1 LERRQDIILKPK
13 VRVVIYKKNREVIQR
28 YVSPDSDSFSINKKS
43 YIIDKENYYI
53 FKSKAT
59 YTYLEDIPTPL
70 TIKNIEVVKGKESVP
85 YEDVLMTADELETF
99 KRSKTAKEILE
110 TMNGGLPD
118 NILGL
123 VSIGITAIG
132 LVVIYYLLDQQIQLI
147 LQQITELRRLFGV
160 Q

>member
-1 LERRQDIILKPK
+1 
-13 VRVVIYKKNREVIQR
+13 
-28 YVSPDSDSFSINKKS
+28 
-43 YIIDKENYYI
+43 
-53 FKSKAT
+53 
-59 YTYLEDIPTPL
+59 
-70 TIKNIEVVKGKESVP
+70 
-85 YEDVLMTADELETF
+85 MTADELETF

-147 LQQITELRRLFGV
+147 LQQITELSRLFGV

>member
-1 LERRQDIILKPK
+1 
-13 VRVVIYKKNREVIQR
+13 
-28 YVSPDSDSFSINKKS
+28 
-43 YIIDKENYYI
+43 
-53 FKSKAT
+53 
-59 YTYLEDIPTPL
+59 
-70 TIKNIEVVKGKESVP
+70 
-85 YEDVLMTADELETF
+85 MTADELETF

-132 LVVIYYLLDQQIQLI
+132 LFVIYYLLDQQIQLI
-147 LQQITELRRLFGV
+147 LKQISELTRLFGV

>member
-1 LERRQDIILKPK
+1 MAK
-13 VRVVIYKKNREVIQR
+13 VRVIIYKKNREAIQR
-28 YVSPDSDSFSINKKS
+28 IIKVENDSFSINKKS
-43 YIIDKENYYI
+43 YVIDKENYYI
-53 FKSKAT
+53 HRKRAT
-59 YTYLEDIPTPL
+59 YSYLEDVPTPL
-70 TIKNIEVVKGKESVP
+70 TIKNIEIVKGKETVN
-85 YEDVLMTADELETF
+85 YDDVMITADDLETF

-123 VSIGITAIG
+123 VSIGITVVG
-132 LVVIYYLLDQQIQLI
+132 LVAIYYLLDQQISAI